1 MNMFERLVGKGKAP
15 TANTPPPVAPP
26 LPPVNP
32 SLPPVDPAR
41 GGEQA
46 HAPAT
51 APQPAVPSAPAT
63 PGQPE
68 APAARQERAPEQAM
82 SSPVIPPVAKRVP
95 TPTPVSSEVPAPAA
109 PAAEASAPAPV
120 EPEVQLKS
128 DDAVEASD
136 APAVPAHPQPAPQAP
151 ADAGTTATVAA
162 AAAPAGQARPTAQP
176 AAAES
181 ARKEASVRLPEP
193 LTRGQAPVRLA
204 ELAAQADGKMEVRLR
219 LDPPNLG
226 EVRVHIE
233 SGDGRV
239 DVRIVT
245 ATPEA
250 RAALTDG
257 RANLRSE
264 LERQGVSLG
273 SFSVGSEGSQQ
284 SAAHHHHAAPRP
296 SMRSAAEGAPEV
308 PWGAPELA
316 LAGAAADRGGLDAR
330 A

>member
-1 MNMFERLVGKGKAP
+1 V
-15 TANTPPPVAPP
+15 
-26 LPPVNP
+26 
-32 SLPPVDPAR
+32 
-41 GGEQA
+41 
-46 HAPAT
+46 
-51 APQPAVPSAPAT
+51 
-63 PGQPE
+63 
-68 APAARQERAPEQAM
+68 
-82 SSPVIPPVAKRVP
+82 
-95 TPTPVSSEVPAPAA
+95 
-109 PAAEASAPAPV
+109 
-120 EPEVQLKS
+120 
-128 DDAVEASD
+128 
-136 APAVPAHPQPAPQAP
+136 
-151 ADAGTTATVAA
+151 
-162 AAAPAGQARPTAQP
+162 GQARTTPEP

-181 ARKEASVRLPEP
+181 ARKESSVRLAEP

-233 SGDGRV
+233 SGHGRV

-257 RANLRSE
+257 RSYLRSE

-284 SAAHHHHAAPRP
+284 SAAQHHHAPPRP
-296 SMRSAAEGAPEV
+296 LMRSGGEGGNDV
-308 PWGAPELA
+308 PWGSPEAA
-316 LAGAAADRGGLDAR
+316 LAGAAADRGGLDTR